1 MKRAHGRRRGRRG
14 AASRAKEVCGFCLFS
29 LPSSFISVLFPT
41 STLFFPVHQAG
52 ICLTGLSFLG
62 PPRTRRGFVTEATRG
77 PRFEPFCFV
86 RQGTQN
92 ASSDRSGK
100 LRCCQRSRE
109 GCCLLGQNWPP
120 RHGPRPAAPGGAPG
134 VLGPLARLEQPVG
147 SRRRHSRLPRCED
160 ALLLVFV
167 SLLPSLPSK
176 QEQMEPTGCAVW
188 LPACGRARGLSHL
201 DSPVAVQA

>member
-1 MKRAHGRRRGRRG
+1 M
-14 AASRAKEVCGFCLFS
+14 
-29 LPSSFISVLFPT
+29 
-41 STLFFPVHQAG
+41 
-52 ICLTGLSFLG
+52 TGLSFLG
-62 PPRTRRGFVTEATRG
+62 PPRTRRGFVVEATRG

-86 RQGTQN
+86 RQETQN
-92 ASSDRSGK
+92 ASRDRLPPACPKNRALRSGK

-120 RHGPRPAAPGGAPG
+120 RHRPRPAAPGGAPG